1 MLHDEDLVI
10 LVTWR
15 GKTHLRKLLST
26 GEVRERAEA
35 SVIAHHINLKKVIL
49 GRSTC
54 VESHLYRH
62 G

>member
-26 GEVRERAEA
+26 GEVTERAEA
-35 SVIAHHINLKKVIL
+35 SVIAHHINLKVIL